1 MLGLNWCASVAERK
15 APLPSDELLPGA
27 RTRCDRAISIDA
39 SLPLV
44 FRWLCQLRIAP
55 YSYDVLDNLGQRS
68 PRQLIPGLER
78 LQVGQR
84 FMRIFTLA
92 LLRTRS
98 TRSITFSMWARPTR
112 DGSGQSR

>member
-1 MLGLNWCASVAERK
+1 VLFS
-15 APLPSDELLPGA
+15 
-27 RTRCDRAISIDA
+27 
-39 SLPLV
+39 
-44 FRWLCQLRIAP
+44 WLCQLWVAP
-55 YSYDVLDNLGQRS
+55 YSYDLLDNLGRRS
-68 PRQLIPGLER
+68 PRHLTPGLER
-78 LQVGQR
+78 LDVGQR